1 MTRKRKEP
9 ETSHFFHAMLLYSD
23 EVNRDLILSPIID
36 PAIRENS
43 MLSFII
49 SGSSGRSKPLI
60 DSVRKRY
67 GSLKR
72 KALIVD
78 DAAALHT
85 RGRTPEDS
93 YFRLFEANRRKFES
107 GRYGSWTHIGD
118 WAHTF
123 YNRIEDVMDIER
135 SLARQEGELITFCC
149 FREEGFASLNLAVI
163 TELMELHNQVIFP
176 ATTFNWTPKLRQA

>member
-1 MTRKRKEP
+1 LTRRKEP
-9 ETSHFFHAMLLYSD
+9 ETSHSFHAMLLYSD
-23 EVNRDLILSPIID
+23 EANRDLILSPILD
-36 PAIRENS
+36 RVIRENS

-60 DSVRKRY
+60 DSIRKRY
-67 GSLKR
+67 ASFKR
-72 KALIVD
+72 KTLIVD

-107 GRYGSWTHIGD
+107 GRYGSWTHMGD

-123 YNRIEDVMDIER
+123 YHRIENVMDIER
-135 SLARQEGELITFCC
+135 SLARQKGERIIFCC
-149 FREEGFASLNLAVI
+149 FREEGFASLNLAVLV
-163 TELMELHNQVIFP
+163 ELLELHNQVIFP
-176 ATTFNWTPKLRQA
+176 AKTFNWTPKLSPA